1 MGGRG
6 DRDRFGDRVDAV
18 GAAGGEDRGEA
29 VLPHLGA
36 EVAGVEVHVLGALF
50 LHAARDALGD
60 DVPGG
65 EFRQLVLS
73 HHEAH
78 AVGVHQVGALAA
90 NRLRDQGLLALGVRA
105 EEEDRGVELD
115 ELQVA
120 DLGARP
126 EGEGHAA
133 ARGDGRVRRGREDLA
148 HAAGGGN
155 HGGGVDR
162 PHAVVL
168 ALAHDVQGDT
178 GRAAFGV
185 GEEVQDEGVLDGAD
199 AARADRLDQRA
210 GDLRTRGVAA
220 GVGDAAAVVAALAG
234 EGEAVPR
241 WTRRSARRSR

>member
-1 MGGRG
+1 M
-6 DRDRFGDRVDAV
+6 
-18 GAAGGEDRGEA
+18 
-29 VLPHLGA
+29 
-36 EVAGVEVHVLGALF
+36 
-50 LHAARDALGD
+50 
-60 DVPGG
+60 
-65 EFRQLVLS
+65 LS
-73 HHEAH
+73 DHEAR

-90 NRLRDQGLLALGVRA
+90 YRLRDQGLLALGVRA

-126 EGEGHAA
+126 EGEGHAV

-148 HAAGGGN
+148 HAAGGED

-210 GDLRTRGVAA
+210 GDLRARGVAA
-220 GVGDAAAVVAALAG
+220 GVGDAAAVVTALAG
-234 EGEAVPR
+234 EGEAALGGLVEVRAGRDEAAYGVRALGDQGGGPPPGRTGPR
-241 WTRRSARRSR
+241 RRPGCRPGAARGCRPRRGPRRCRPGPSGWSRRRGGPW